1 MAMRPAERVVAS
13 IEQSAGKRAIEPRAP
28 IIEHPLALF
37 IPMNRFGRLRSE
49 VLKIPQLAI
58 IDGVIGITHGV
69 LPDVCGCFVRRSI
82 CERPYSERYISGRSV
97 RVVR

>member
-1 MAMRPAERVVAS
+1 MAIGPAERVVRS

-28 IIEHPLALF
+28 IIEHPLPLF

-58 IDGVIGITHGV
+58 IDGVIGIAMAFPRIWM
-69 LPDVCGCFVRRSI
+69 LC
-82 CERPYSERYISGRSV
+82 SEIDL
-97 RVVR
+97 